1 MTLNWVYKLFNT
13 TMKQNITI
21 QNVKI
26 LLLPSHS
33 HSHKSEVDA
42 YNFNHI
48 ILATVDAVNLEHQ
61 ALCAPCPN
69 LELNWTEL
77 NLGEALGTTVNN
89 PNLCTLN
96 YRNRK
101 RNRNGN
107 QILQNNTIIN
117 NDIE

>member
-1 MTLNWVYKLFNT
+1 M
-13 TMKQNITI
+13 
-21 QNVKI
+21 KI

-69 LELNWTEL
+69 L
-77 NLGEALGTTVNN
+77 GEALGTTVNN
-89 PNLCTLN
+89 ATFCTLN
-96 YRNRK
+96 HRNRK
-101 RNRNGN
+101 RSGN
-107 QILQNNTIIN
+107 QILQIETIISTVN
-117 NDIE
+117 PDLPGLLGERN

>member
-1 MTLNWVYKLFNT
+1 
-13 TMKQNITI
+13 MKQNITI

-42 YNFNHI
+42 CNFNHI

-69 LELNWTEL
+69 L
-77 NLGEALGTTVNN
+77 GEALGTTVNN

-101 RNRNGN
+101 RNGNGN
-107 QILQNNTIIN
+107 QILQSNTIIK